1 MHEIEVWT
9 IQMSKWRKAKALD
22 IELVDITVKSGSIVF
37 APTWDLVR
45 LVKQQGSDLAEA
57 EALYT
62 EQYLKL
68 MRTSWSK
75 NRVHWEELLGKS
87 KIALACYCGAGEFCH
102 RKLLVGYLTKAAEVL
117 GIKFVYKGE
126 LE

>member
-1 MHEIEVWT
+1 
-9 IQMSKWRKAKALD
+9 MSKWRKAKALD
-22 IELVDITVKSGSIVF
+22 IELVDITVKSGSAVF

-45 LVKQQGSDLAEA
+45 LVKQQGGDLAEA

-87 KIALACYCGAGEFCH
+87 KIALACYCGADDFCH
-102 RKLLVGYLTKAAEVL
+102 RKLLVEYLSKAAEVL
-117 GIKFVYKGE
+117 NIRLIHRGE
-126 LE
+126 LK